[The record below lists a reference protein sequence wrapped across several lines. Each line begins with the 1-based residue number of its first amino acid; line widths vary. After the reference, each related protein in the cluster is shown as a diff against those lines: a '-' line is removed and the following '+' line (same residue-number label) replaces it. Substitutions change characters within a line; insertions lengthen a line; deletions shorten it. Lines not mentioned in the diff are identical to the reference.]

1 MGEQIAA
8 RESIYNNQADG
19 AYLEIDDNLPIT
31 ILLFVCTV
39 LLQITL
45 YLFIMPLLV
54 ITGAN
59 LTLCLRQL

>member
-8 RESIYNNQADG
+8 RESIYNNQAEG
-19 AYLEIDDNLPIT
+19 AYLEIDGNLPIT

-45 YLFIMPLLV
+45 YLFIMPLFA

-59 LTLCLRQL
+59 LTLPLRQL